1 MNMLINN
8 GKGTEWSPIWSVIIR
23 VINKIYFP
31 IFLIM
36 ITDQIGGLEVL
47 LPINHNYNKFCDNLN
62 FFKVA
67 KHSLIGWGS
76 LPFTE
81 ILLKT
86 PCWYQA
92 PFGANDSYL

>member
-23 VINKIYFP
+23 VITDKIC
-31 IFLIM
+31 LIKSM

-62 FFKVA
+62 FF
-67 KHSLIGWGS
+67 
-76 LPFTE
+76 
-81 ILLKT
+81 
-86 PCWYQA
+86 
-92 PFGANDSYL
+92 